1 MKRDNGKN
9 RKSFSKAK
17 LLFGIGLTAFT
28 VISEGYLIYKEKQG
42 DLSAAFPEAE
52 NEINEVI
59 DSVVREKEAEA
70 NE

>member
-9 RKSFSKAK
+9 RKSISKAK

-42 DLSAAFPEAE
+42 DLAAAFPEAE
-52 NEINEVI
+52 NELNEVL

-70 NE
+70 DE

>member
-9 RKSFSKAK
+9 RKSFSKTK

-28 VISEGYLIYKEKQG
+28 IISEGYLIYKEKQG